1 MSSGVKSSVAFLN
14 EALGLF
20 SNIIRILAVTLNNLS
35 YLENR
40 EISIGSA
47 SESFVL
53 TTELAV
59 FTLLMVSGVEGEEYC
74 MQSAFE

>member
-59 FTLLMVSGVEGEEYC
+59 FTLLMVSGRVLYAIG
-74 MQSAFE
+74 F

>member
-14 EALGLF
+14 DALGLF

-53 TTELAV
+53 TTEFIQGIGSFKAHSL
-59 FTLLMVSGVEGEEYC
+59 
-74 MQSAFE
+74 

>member
-47 SESFVL
+47 RESFVL

-59 FTLLMVSGVEGEEYC
+59 FTLLMVSGRVLY
-74 MQSAFE
+74 AIRF

>member
-14 EALGLF
+14 DAVGLF
-20 SNIIRILAVTLNNLS
+20 SNIIRILAVTLNNVS

-59 FTLLMVSGVEGEEYC
+59 FTLLMVSGRVLYAIG
-74 MQSAFE
+74 F

>member
-20 SNIIRILAVTLNNLS
+20 SNITRILAVTLNNLS
-35 YLENR
+35 YLENS

-59 FTLLMVSGVEGEEYC
+59 FTLLMVSGRVLYTIG
-74 MQSAFE
+74 F